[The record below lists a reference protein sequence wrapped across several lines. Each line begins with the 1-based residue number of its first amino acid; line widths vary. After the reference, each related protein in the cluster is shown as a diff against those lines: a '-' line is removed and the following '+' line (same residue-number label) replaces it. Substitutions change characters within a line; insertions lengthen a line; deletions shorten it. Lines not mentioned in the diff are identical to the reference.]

1 MVGMATFERELR
13 VRAPL
18 ADVWAFHSTTDGLRS
33 LTPDWLNLRIERIE
47 RPTDEPEAH
56 VLTAGTRIHASVRP
70 FGVGPRQTWVSHI
83 TEREES
89 EEKAYFVDVM
99 EGGPFSEWEHTHLF
113 YADGD
118 ETLIRDHVEYRGP
131 VGGVG
136 DGLAELGLAPMFWYR
151 HRRTSAI
158 LDGP

>member
-1 MVGMATFERELR
+1 MATFERELR

>member
-1 MVGMATFERELR
+1 MATFERELR

-33 LTPDWLNLRIERIE
+33 LTPNWLNLRIERIE